1 MIQKI
6 LKKNK
11 FIAILIMTLIICIC
25 PVRSYGSTSDEY
37 INYEIGLD
45 LTVIP
50 TVFITGY
57 YPDIVDHK
65 YIGWLGSEGQMNYSR
80 TTAGGNFSYHY
91 ISMMDVINL
100 FSDGSYELI
109 STKQHK
115 FTFGGNTV
123 IFSENSNTV
132 TINGASNYVG
142 KIRYADSDKD
152 KYRRGRFFGSKV
164 TYDQKIKT
172 FGTFVTAE
180 ALDEVLQY
188 GVCGVGNWDKRGGNY
203 ANYGI
208 KVPDKYK
215 KTTFNNS
222 TYPDLV
228 YSKMK
233 AKLPEN
239 IKSQIKEP
247 QWNTEFTLDAVKIRN
262 IRGGKAPMTE
272 TIKEQEEY
280 SKRKDIANNAIN
292 STILSTNN
300 LLFGEDFSD
309 IDNYDQVAKVVNCL
323 FDYDPKSPSFK
334 EFRNLTNEEL
344 ADKFRDLAE
353 NSDIKELDFFNNDY
367 KMTSRLY
374 VTVYFNGKKKENGV
388 SFAIKCLR
396 LGNETATIM
405 YNMLKNIYPDELVE
419 TIIQNTL
426 FPESFEN
433 PNAQGNKKVSE
444 FNVVQASGKYK
455 YFHGILPE
463 DRKDVMDGMTYFL
476 IDNHPALPNEQFC
489 TANYDTFAVDS
500 GSNNIYSWGRGFR
513 EDFFTFSTLPS
524 DVRSSL
530 GMPEIWDVINY
541 NSLVVS
547 PQIRKQ
553 EGTTMQPLEKCTN
566 NPYDSYEKLSAQ

>member
-37 INYEIGLD
+37 INYENGLE
-45 LTVIP
+45 LSVIP
-50 TVFITGY
+50 TIALTGY
-57 YPDIVDHK
+57 YPDIVNNK
-65 YIGWLGSEGQMNYSR
+65 YIGWLGNEGQMNYSQ
-80 TTAGGNFSYHY
+80 TTAGGDFYYHY
-91 ISMMDVINL
+91 INMMDVINL
-100 FSDGSYELI
+100 FSDGSHELL
-109 STKQHK
+109 SSNQHK
-115 FTFGGNTV
+115 FTFGGNTIV
-123 IFSENSNTV
+123 FSENSNTIA
-132 TINGASNYVG
+132 INGVNSYVG
-142 KIRYADSDKD
+142 KIRYANSDKD
-152 KYRRGRFFGSKV
+152 TYRRGRFFGSKV

-188 GVCGVGNWDKRGGNY
+188 GICGVGNWDKNNGNY

-208 KVPDKYK
+208 KVPDKYV
-215 KTTFNNS
+215 KTVFNSN
-222 TYPDLV
+222 TYPTLV
-228 YSKMK
+228 YSQMK

-247 QWNTEFTLDAVKIRN
+247 T
-262 IRGGKAPMTE
+262 G
-272 TIKEQEEY
+272 
-280 SKRKDIANNAIN
+280 
-292 STILSTNN
+292 N
-300 LLFGEDFSD
+300 LLFGENFSD

-323 FDYDPKSPSFK
+323 FGYDPKSPSFK
-334 EFRNLTNEEL
+334 EFRNLTNKEL

-353 NSDIKELDFFNNDY
+353 NSNIQYLEFYNNDY

-374 VTVYFNGKKKENGV
+374 MTVYFNGKKKQNGI
-388 SFAIKCLR
+388 SFAIKALKP
-396 LGNETATIM
+396 GNETATIM
-405 YNMLKNIYPDELVE
+405 YNMLKNIYPEELVE

-426 FPESFEN
+426 FAESFEN
-433 PNAQGNKKVSE
+433 PNAPGNKKVSK

-463 DRKDVMDGMTYFL
+463 DMKDVMNGMTYFL
-476 IDNHPALPNEQFC
+476 IDNHPTLPGEQFC
-489 TANYDTFAVDS
+489 TANYDDFTVTTG
-500 GSNNIYSWGRGFR
+500 GSEVYDWGRGFR
-513 EDFFTFSTLPS
+513 EDFFTFSTLPTE
-524 DVRSSL
+524 VRKNI
-530 GMPEIWDVINY
+530 GIPEIWDVINY

-566 NPYDSYEKLSAQ
+566 NPYGSYNRLSTGTVKN